1 MVRDSLRLPL
11 CLAALERESVDV
23 EFVVYTPPFEC
34 WEHEQVPGGRDAL
47 RSSCEFWRH
56 LSRKLMMWDLW

>member
-34 WEHEQVPGGRDAL
+34 WEHEQVPGGRDAV
-47 RSSCEFWRH
+47 RSR
-56 LSRKLMMWDLW
+56 L